1 MILLDTN
8 VVSELMKPQPD
19 SSVLDW
25 MDRQTKAEVFTSAIT
40 CAEIEL
46 GISLLPEGKRRD
58 ALNKAAHAM
67 FTEDFACAILPFN
80 EDSATHYATL
90 VAQRT
95 RIGRPIT
102 TEDAQIAAI
111 ALQHRLT
118 LVTRNIRDFEKIQNL
133 SLINPWELS

>member
-1 MILLDTN
+1 
-8 VVSELMKPQPD
+8 
-19 SSVLDW
+19 
-25 MDRQTKAEVFTSAIT
+25 
-40 CAEIEL
+40 
-46 GISLLPEGKRRD
+46 
-58 ALNKAAHAM
+58 M